1 MWTAKNRG
9 RYDRSKLRYPSD
21 LTDDEWVSGKIA
33 MTGAVRRATPK
44 AFLRPD
50 ARSWS
55 QGPFMFGSAVEYGNP
70 DDKERGWRSTASF
83 VWSMRSSGI
92 GTTQRKVVGV
102 RARWVSSRR
111 HRRRATSLSTRGAAS
126 RCILVSRTSWPAA
139 VSFAEP
145 AEPQDGGSELG
156 SRYRPRNTGA
166 ARHSR
171 HNSTFEQAVDVQ
183 PFALALPQLRAI
195 ADATR
200 AQPGAISSAPA
211 AAGARSP
218 RAPRPSS

>member
-92 GTTQRKVVGV
+92 GTTQRKCGRSTSAVGF
-102 RARWVSSRR
+102 VSSASATSYLFIHTRGGIKMHPGVKDELACRGFVCRTRR
-111 HRRRATSLSTRGAAS
+111 TPRRRFRTRVALSPT
-126 RCILVSRTSWPAA
+126 
-139 VSFAEP
+139 EH
-145 AEPQDGGSELG
+145 GGQRDRVGTTQLLN
-156 SRYRPRNTGA
+156 RPL
-166 ARHSR
+166 
-171 HNSTFEQAVDVQ
+171 TFSPSPVQ
-183 PFALALPQLRAI
+183 
-195 ADATR
+195 
-200 AQPGAISSAPA
+200 SA
-211 AAGARSP
+211 